1 MSMETRSAEDIEQST
16 EKLLE
21 ELRLVVQDGEELLK
35 TGAQEMGERGV
46 AARER
51 LATAL
56 EAAKETGRKLE
67 ERARAGAR
75 AADELI
81 RENPYQSI
89 GIAFG
94 VGLIFGVLINRR
106 G

>member
-1 MSMETRSAEDIEQST
+1 METRSAEDIERST

-35 TGAQEMGERGV
+35 SGAQEMGERGV

-51 LATAL
+51 LAAAL

>member
-1 MSMETRSAEDIEQST
+1 METRSAEDIEQST

-21 ELRLVVQDGEELLK
+21 ELRSVVHDGEELLK

-51 LATAL
+51 LAAAL
-56 EAAKETGRKLE
+56 ETARETGRKLE

-81 RENPYQSI
+81 RENPYESI

-94 VGLIFGVLINRR
+94 VGLILGVLINRR